1 VLMPLSMRPSRPLA
15 PLDNICVAELAP
27 EMTTRV
33 AAVLPVPRAQF
44 HKTEPQPA
52 TALPAEARAQLERPC
67 AMVPAS
73 HRAPLAPEP
82 AQQERIHATASAWP
96 PATSPAVARRARR
109 VHSRPGPHKPPAMV
123 PSAGSYVRLGTML
136 VLAPA
141 RVTTAHRHAA
151 PPVQRVRPIPTE
163 LQLAWQVP
171 ALSLVTPATTTA
183 ALRANVL
190 ATRTPRVAVRP
201 ARLVRP

>member
-1 VLMPLSMRPSRPLA
+1 MAEAGSGGTGGASTSPTDSGHDVPLGEDGGNGGAGEGVDAPIDAPVTPLA
-15 PLDNICVAELAP
+15 PLDNICVAEPAP

-73 HRAPLAPEP
+73 LRAPLAPEP
-82 AQQERIHATASAWP
+82 AQQERIHATAFAWP

-109 VHSRPGPHKPPAMV
+109 VHSRPGPHKPPAM
-123 PSAGSYVRLGTML
+123 
-136 VLAPA
+136 APK
-141 RVTTAHRHAA
+141 RYLCD
-151 PPVQRVRPIPTE
+151 E
-163 LQLAWQVP
+163 LQFRLAQ
-171 ALSLVTPATTTA
+171 
-183 ALRANVL
+183 LR
-190 ATRTPRVAVRP
+190 RRMRQ
-201 ARLVRP
+201 